1 MKSVKVRGGT
11 TSYLLGSRPVAPVN
25 KKSEISG
32 FRAGFSFR
40 QALSRLALLTLLCCL
55 AAALPGVQACR
66 RFVLLHWDTY
76 IGYRVIYN
84 TKRCLSFRRF

>member
-1 MKSVKVRGGT
+1 MLSRGGSPRGPGALPFCMKSVKVRGGT

-66 RFVLLHWDTY
+66 RFV
-76 IGYRVIYN
+76 
-84 TKRCLSFRRF
+84 